1 MYRKKIIFLI
11 LVFISTFLISCNGKT
26 DNTIVYNLVDRPT
39 TIDPHQF
46 SEMISVQ
53 VLSTINEGLLR
64 LNSKGEY
71 ELGLASSFKEKD
83 NVLEFKLKKGLKW
96 SDGTDL
102 TEDDIVFGIRR
113 ALNKK
118 TAARYAELLFPI
130 KNAKKYNKGEVSE
143 SELGVKNVNG
153 NIVITLEKPTPYFK
167 YILTMPIS
175 FPVKNG
181 IDSEISD
188 FKKTVY
194 SGAFVIDEMNDAK
207 IVLKKNKYYWDKNN
221 VSIDKI
227 KYIMVNKFDV
237 IENLIKNN
245 EIDITRVEPF
255 DLETKIQNKE
265 LIRFQNGRVWYID
278 FNLKN
283 ELLKNKEVRQAI
295 NEAIDRNKYVLDIKL
310 DGSKVAKSVISPVF
324 AKYREKYDDKD
335 YFIDNKENN
344 ILSGKTIRLLA
355 SNSTPEI
362 KEASFIQEELR
373 KKLNLDVQITIVT
386 FKERLALTRQG
397 EFDMVLNTY
406 SPKFDDPI
414 SILDRWNKPQKDTYD
429 VWRKKEY
436 EDLLEK
442 ISKETNNTK
451 RYELMNE
458 AEKILID
465 DIVIAPLYFSTE
477 NWYVRKNLKNIVVHP
492 ISTRMDVSKI
502 EKEN

>member
-1 MYRKKIIFLI
+1 MYRKKNIFLI
-11 LVFISTFLISCNGKT
+11 LVFVITFIIGCSGKT

-53 VLSTINEGLLR
+53 LLSTINEGLLR

-71 ELGLASSFKEKD
+71 ELGLASSFTEKD
-83 NVLEFKLKKGLKW
+83 NVLTFKIKKGLKW

-130 KNAKKYNKGEVSE
+130 KNAKRYNKGEVSE
-143 SELGVKNVNG
+143 KELGVEKING
-153 NIVITLEKPTPYFK
+153 SVVITLEKPTPYFK

-175 FPVKNG
+175 FPIKNG
-181 IDSEISD
+181 MDSEISD

-194 SGAFVIDEMNDAK
+194 NGAFVITKMNDAK
-207 IVLKKNKYYWDKNN
+207 IVLKKNKHYWNKNN
-221 VSIDKI
+221 VLIDKI

-255 DLETKIQNKE
+255 DFKTKIKNKE

-278 FNLKN
+278 FNLKH
-283 ELLKNKEVRQAI
+283 ELLKNIKFRKAI
-295 NEAIDRNKYVLDIKL
+295 NEAINRNKYVLDIKL

-324 AKYREKYDDKD
+324 SEYREKYNDKE
-335 YFIDNKENN
+335 YFRDNKKSD

-362 KEASFIQEELR
+362 KEVSFIQEELR
-373 KKLNLDVQITIVT
+373 KKLNLDVKVTIVS

-397 EFDMVLNTY
+397 DFDMVLNTY

-414 SILDRWNKPQKDTYD
+414 SILDRWNKPQKGNYD

-436 EDLLEK
+436 ENLLED
-442 ISKETNNTK
+442 ISKEKENNK
-451 RYELMNE
+451 RYELINK

-465 DIVIAPLYFSTE
+465 DVVIAPLYFSTE
-477 NWYVRKNLKNIVVHP
+477 NWYVRKNLKNIILHP
-492 ISTRMDVSKI
+492 ISNRMDVSKI
-502 EKEN
+502 TKEH